1 MIEFSNHA
9 KERNLK
15 RKIPKS
21 WIVKTVK
28 QPEKILESLK
38 GRKLRRRKFGSKI
51 LEVVT
56 VTEGNKITIITQY
69 YLENKNES

>member
-1 MIEFSNHA
+1 MIEFSDHA

-21 WIVKTVK
+21 WIIKTVK
-28 QPEKILESLK
+28 QPDKIIEGIR
-38 GRKLRRRKFGSKI
+38 GRKLNRRKFSDKI

-56 VTEGNKITIITQY
+56 ITEENKITIITQY
-69 YLENKNES
+69 YLGEKDES